1 VIPQQRYSAAGV
13 LFALLFASSALKTEE
28 KPNHFQSLASLSQS
42 QRARVIPLWTA
53 VLILVALVV
62 GARPARSHDI
72 PGLPGVQYP
81 QSCCAGGDCEPAP
94 CEDIEER
101 RDGWHWRNLTFSR
114 YMVRSSPDRRCHVC
128 FGGKFESGYENRNKP
143 ALPRYILVPTS
154 AGR

>member
-1 VIPQQRYSAAGV
+1 MIPQQRYSAAGV
-13 LFALLFASSALKTEE
+13 LFALLFASSALKPRKNLTISSASRACR
-28 KPNHFQSLASLSQS
+28 NHNE
-42 QRARVIPLWTA
+42 RVMPLWTA

-101 RDGWHWRNLTFSR
+101 RDGGHWRNLTFPR
-114 YMVRSSPDRRCHVC
+114 YTVRSSPVRRCHVC

-143 ALPRYILVPTS
+143 ALPRCILVPTS
-154 AGR
+154 AGG